1 MVIIFIL
8 SLWKAGLMWSIA
20 HVSCLSAATT
30 MVWYGGIAQNM
41 RETKYTIWLYVII
54 FILLM
59 VSYDQSE
66 HSNKTSDLDPETEE
80 EFYFYHPQCNCYRYE
95 CKIIV

>member
-1 MVIIFIL
+1 
-8 SLWKAGLMWSIA
+8 MWFIA
-20 HVSCLSAATT
+20 HVSCLSAAST

-41 RETKYTIWLYVII
+41 RETNYTIWLYVII

-59 VSYDQSE
+59 VSYDQSSI
-66 HSNKTSDLDPETEE
+66 SNKTLDLDPETKEV
-80 EFYFYHPQCNCYRYE
+80 FYFYHPQCNCYRYE

>member
-30 MVWYGGIAQNM
+30 MEWYRGIAQNM
-41 RETKYTIWLYVII
+41 RETNYTIWLYVII